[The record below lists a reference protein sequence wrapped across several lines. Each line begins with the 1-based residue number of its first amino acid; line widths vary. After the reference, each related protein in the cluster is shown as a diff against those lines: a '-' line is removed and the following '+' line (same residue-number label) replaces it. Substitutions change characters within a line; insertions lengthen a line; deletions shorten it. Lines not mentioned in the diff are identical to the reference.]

1 MKICKEEMR
10 VSVLSLAVQSA
21 LAAMFFTP
29 MMAYAADVI
38 SEDEI
43 AAIRRPTNF
52 VEIGAENVSRSSA
65 KFGEYNGLNNSG
77 AEFIGNFSVRGGD
90 AYEGGDGILRWGIN
104 GNDLGT
110 TSRELGATVG
120 NQGKWD
126 LNFGYDELRH
136 NITDTY
142 QTPQQGSMGGNTFT
156 LPADFGAFN
165 AAAAPSARTLN
176 ATQLGAFHTEEVGT
190 TRKNT
195 SIGAGFNFSPQLSL
209 KFDYN
214 HLDQSGAKLI
224 GAAALGGVAV
234 STTTWRPE
242 AVAIL
247 MNPTNYK
254 TDTFN
259 LALNWVGDKGHL
271 TGAYYASIFKD
282 GYESLSYQNPMLN
295 AAAVVAPGLYQTTTM
310 STAPDNQLHQLN
322 LSGGYAFSPTTKLA
336 GGISYGR
343 NTQNDSFLSGMPE
356 IPVAFTLPLSSLDG
370 RVITK
375 HADLKLTNQTTKDLA
390 LSATLKHNE
399 RDNQTQSNLYQYY
412 AINNRTTADAAANAP
427 YSNKKTELEL
437 AGDYRVV
444 KGQTIRLAYGYEKSS
459 RWCNNYALA
468 ANCLVSP
475 SNTED
480 KLGIK
485 YKLKAS
491 DDVSLNA
498 GYTYAK
504 RKATYDHNAITP
516 LAGLDTLTPNDV
528 NSQNYP
534 GFLPYIYAPRKQDLL
549 KAGVNWQA
557 SEKLEFGLEGRYA
570 NDKYSD
576 STLGV
581 QGSRTTGINLD
592 ATYTYSED
600 ASVSAYVSWQNSK
613 KDMRIG
619 ASGGTPAADNT
630 ATSYALLVA
639 PTNIWTNQLDEDS
652 NAIGINTKRRLMGGK
667 LELTGDLSYSLDKS
681 RYSTQVPYLATCS
694 LPTVLSCGDLPDIK
708 SQLTTLKI
716 TGIYAL
722 DKSSKVSVGYMY
734 QQLKSDDYF
743 YNWYQ
748 YGYTGLRGM
757 PTNQQ
762 APNYSVNLVAVSYI
776 YNFK

>member
-1 MKICKEEMR
+1 MKTYKEEMR

-43 AAIRRPTNF
+43 AAIRWPTNF

-65 KFGEYNGLNNSG
+65 KFGEYNGLNNDG

-90 AYEGGDGILRWGIN
+90 AYEGGDGTLRWGIN

-120 NQGKWD
+120 NQGKWN
-126 LNFGYDELRH
+126 LNIGHDELRH

-156 LPADFGAFN
+156 LPANFGTFN
-165 AAAAPSARTLN
+165 AAVAPSARTLN

-224 GAAALGGVAV
+224 AASALGGQQP
-234 STTTWRPE
+234 TGGTGTWRAE
-242 AVAIL
+242 GVAIL

-282 GYESLSYQNPMLN
+282 DYDSLSWQNPMLN
-295 AAAVVAPGLYQTTTM
+295 SAASSAPAGVYQTGTL

-322 LSGGYAFSPTTKLA
+322 LSGGHAFSPTTKLT

-343 NTQNDSFLSGMPE
+343 NTQNDGFLSGMPE
-356 IPVAFTLPLSSLDG
+356 IVLAPQSSLNG

-375 HADLKLTNQTTKDLA
+375 HADLKLTNRTTKDLA

-399 RDNQTQSNLYQYY
+399 RDNQTQSNAYRYY
-412 AINNRTTADAAANAP
+412 AINNTTTADVAANAP
-427 YSNKKTELEL
+427 YSNKKTEFEL
-437 AGDYRVV
+437 AGDYRLD
-444 KGQTIRLAYGYEKSS
+444 KRQTIRMAYGYEKVS

-485 YKLKAS
+485 YKLKANN
-491 DDVSLNA
+491 DVSFNA
-498 GYTYAK
+498 GYSYAK

-516 LAGLDTLTPNDV
+516 LAGLDTLAPDDV
-528 NSQNYP
+528 NSQNFP
-534 GFLPYIYAPRKQDLL
+534 GFLAHIYAPRKQDLL

-557 SEKLEFGLEGRYA
+557 TEKLELGVEGRYVDD
-570 NDKYSD
+570 NYSD

-581 QGSRTTGINLD
+581 QGSHTTGINLD

-600 ASVSAYVSWQNSK
+600 ASVSAYVSWHESK

-619 ASGGTPAADNT
+619 YTGTGVNAAVGQVGDNT
-630 ATSYALLVA
+630 ATSLPCWWRQTPSGPTSLMRMATRSALT
-639 PTNIWTNQLDEDS
+639 PS
-652 NAIGINTKRRLMGGK
+652 
-667 LELTGDLSYSLDKS
+667 TG
-681 RYSTQVPYLATCS
+681 
-694 LPTVLSCGDLPDIK
+694 
-708 SQLTTLKI
+708 
-716 TGIYAL
+716 
-722 DKSSKVSVGYMY
+722 
-734 QQLKSDDYF
+734 
-743 YNWYQ
+743 
-748 YGYTGLRGM
+748 
-757 PTNQQ
+757 
-762 APNYSVNLVAVSYI
+762 
-776 YNFK
+776 